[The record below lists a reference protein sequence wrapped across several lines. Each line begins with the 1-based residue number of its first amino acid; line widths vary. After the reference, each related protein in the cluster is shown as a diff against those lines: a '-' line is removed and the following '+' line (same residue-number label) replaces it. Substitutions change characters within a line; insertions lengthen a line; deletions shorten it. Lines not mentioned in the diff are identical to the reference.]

1 MKKRKIF
8 LLLILLVLIGSSLF
22 FLSGL
27 LSKPVIGYE
36 LLGHDE
42 STATVSV
49 TVEDKS
55 ILKRN
60 YVVAL
65 DHETVASDATGYES
79 YDPETAYVIE
89 PGMYYIHVKD
99 AMGRTYD
106 MGPIINSTLAIR
118 LNELEYPFYP
128 IGEELELSCD
138 LLTFGKDENL
148 RYVSSN
154 ENVAS
159 VRDGR
164 IITNAPGTATITVS
178 SQGISD
184 SIEIEVTDLY
194 TLIDTD
200 SMNKPIL
207 HETICDYAENL
218 KLDKVL
224 EMKIA
229 EAGYQTRAGVV
240 AAARF
245 MALQFPYR
253 LAYFAE
259 TGKLDN
265 TVDSRRS
272 DGEGRYYH
280 KGFYLSEEKYD
291 DIVAS
296 ILGPKYWGQ
305 YFKEDTTEDHS
316 RDEEYLDGG
325 LVVSDIGTNLY
336 LMKRPNGLDCG
347 GFVSW
352 CYYNAGYDFGDMGA
366 GGPGSYGMSMLGERV
381 SISDELLQSDRIRC
395 GDLCGFTGHVGIV
408 IGIEEDYIWIADTI
422 RTGTK
427 VRRYERNLESF
438 NELGDDAFTYFMLM
452 DDEYLEDGNYTEM
465 W

>member
-1 MKKRKIF
+1 MKKKKIF
-8 LLLILLVLIGSSLF
+8 LLIVLLILIGFSLF
-22 FLSGL
+22 FLFNL
-27 LSKPVIGYE
+27 LSRPEVSYE
-36 LLGHDE
+36 LLEHDDH
-42 STATVSV
+42 SATIRISIN
-49 TVEDKS
+49 DSS
-55 ILKRN
+55 ILKRHFD
-60 YVVAL
+60 VAL
-65 DHETVASDATGYES
+65 DENALSDDATEFEAYNPGK
-79 YDPETAYVIE
+79 TYVIE
-89 PGMYYIHVKD
+89 AGTYHIHVKD
-99 AMGRTYD
+99 AIGRTID
-106 MGPIINSTLAIR
+106 TEPIINSTLAIHIDKP
-118 LNELEYPFYP
+118 EYPFYP
-128 IGEELELSCD
+128 VGEQIDFDCD
-138 LLTFGKDENL
+138 LLTFGNDETL
-148 RYVSSN
+148 RFTSSD
-154 ENVAS
+154 ETIAF
-159 VRDGR
+159 VRDHK
-164 IITNAPGTATITVS
+164 IVTNSPGKATITVS
-178 SQGISD
+178 SQDASD
-184 SIEIEVTDLY
+184 SIDVEVTDLY
-194 TLIDTD
+194 TRIDTD

-207 HETICDYAENL
+207 HETICDGEENR

-245 MALQFPYR
+245 MVLQFPYR

-305 YFKEDTTEDHS
+305 FFKEDTTEDHS

-381 SISDELLQSDRIRC
+381 SISDELLQSDRIKA

-408 IGIEEDYIWIADTI
+408 IGVEEDYLWIADTI

-427 VRRYERNLESF
+427 VRRYERNLASF

-452 DDEYLEDGNYTEM
+452 DDEYQEDGNYTPM

>member
-1 MKKRKIF
+1 MKKRKIVI
-8 LLLILLVLIGSSLF
+8 LIILLISLGISLF
-22 FLSGL
+22 FMFSL
-27 LSKPVIGYE
+27 LSKPLVSYE
-36 LLGHDE
+36 LIGHDDR
-42 STATVSV
+42 SATVSISI
-49 TVEDKS
+49 EDTS
-55 ILKRN
+55 ILKRQFS
-60 YVVAL
+60 VAL
-65 DHETVASDATGYES
+65 DHEAASNDETVFEL
-79 YDPETAYVIE
+79 YDPDKTYIIE
-89 PGMYYIHVKD
+89 PGTYHIHVKD
-99 AMGRTYD
+99 AIGRTID
-106 MGPIINSTLAIR
+106 LGPIINATLAIR
-118 LNELEYPFYP
+118 IDALKYPFYP
-128 IGEELELSCD
+128 VGEEIELNYE
-138 LLTFGKDENL
+138 LLTFGNDEEL
-148 RYVSSN
+148 KIVSSD
-154 ENVAS
+154 ENVAFI
-159 VRDGR
+159 RNNK
-164 IITNAPGTATITVS
+164 IITNAAGSAVITIGSREV
-178 SQGISD
+178 SD
-184 SIEIEVTDLY
+184 SIEVEVTDLY

-200 SMNKPIL
+200 SMAKPIL
-207 HETICDYAENL
+207 HETICNGEDNR
-218 KLDKVL
+218 KLDEVL
-224 EMKIA
+224 AIKIA
-229 EAGYQTRAGVV
+229 EAGYHTRAGVV

-245 MALQFPYR
+245 LALQFPYR

-265 TVDSRRS
+265 TVDARRS

-280 KGFYLSEEKYD
+280 KGFYLSEDKYD

-305 YFKEDTTEDHS
+305 FFKEDTTDDHS

-381 SISDELLQSDRIRC
+381 SISNELLQSDRIKA

-408 IGIEEDYIWIADTI
+408 VGVEDDYLWIADTI

-427 VRRYERNLESF
+427 VRRYERNLASF
-438 NELGDDAFTYFMLM
+438 NKLGNDAFTYFMLM
-452 DDEYLEDGNYTEM
+452 DEEYLEDGNYTPM

>member
-1 MKKRKIF
+1 MKKRKIV
-8 LLLILLVLIGSSLF
+8 LLLILLVLIGLSLF
-22 FLSGL
+22 FLFNL
-27 LSKPVIGYE
+27 LSKPDIDYE
-36 LLGHDE
+36 LLSYDDR
-42 STATVSV
+42 SATVRISII
-49 TVEDKS
+49 DKS
-55 ILKRN
+55 ILKRR
-60 YVVAL
+60 YDVAV
-65 DHETVASDATGYES
+65 DGEAASDDGTVYEL
-79 YDPETAYVIE
+79 YDPDRIYVIE
-89 PGMYYIHVKD
+89 PGTWYIHVKD
-99 AMGRTYD
+99 VMGKTAD
-106 MGPIINSTLAIR
+106 TGPIINSTLAIR
-118 LNELEYPFYP
+118 VDGFEYPFYP
-128 IGEELELSCD
+128 VGEQLKLNYET
-138 LLTFGKDENL
+138 LTFGNDEEL
-148 RYVSSN
+148 RITSSD
-154 ENVAS
+154 ESVAS
-159 VRDGR
+159 VQDGK
-164 IITNAPGTATITVS
+164 IITGSPGTATITVS
-178 SQGISD
+178 SHGISD
-184 SIEIEVTDLY
+184 SVEIEVTDLY

-207 HETICDYAENL
+207 HETICDDEQNR
-218 KLDKVL
+218 KLDQVL

-229 EAGYQTRAGVV
+229 EAGYHTRAGVV

-245 MALQFPYR
+245 MVLQFPYR

-280 KGFYLSEEKYD
+280 KGFYLSEEKYE

-381 SISDELLQSDRIRC
+381 SITDELLQSDRIRC

-408 IGIEEDYIWIADTI
+408 IGIEDDYIWIADTI

-427 VRRYERNLESF
+427 VRRYERNVGSF

-452 DDEYLEDGNYTEM
+452 DEEYLEDGNYTEM